1 MNMALNAHLQNL
13 DSSQAFQCSKRR
25 VEEMHI
31 SLICRFIFFYKEWR
45 RKQTAPCPPGIIA
58 EQQRRVQPEHFR
70 KRDLFGTVSSIGY
83 EPSLTEALR
92 DRIHPSHS

>member
-1 MNMALNAHLQNL
+1 MEEKT
-13 DSSQAFQCSKRR
+13 DSTLS
-25 VEEMHI
+25 
-31 SLICRFIFFYKEWR
+31 
-45 RKQTAPCPPGIIA
+45 PGIIV

-70 KRDLFGTVSSIGY
+70 KRDLFGTASSIGY